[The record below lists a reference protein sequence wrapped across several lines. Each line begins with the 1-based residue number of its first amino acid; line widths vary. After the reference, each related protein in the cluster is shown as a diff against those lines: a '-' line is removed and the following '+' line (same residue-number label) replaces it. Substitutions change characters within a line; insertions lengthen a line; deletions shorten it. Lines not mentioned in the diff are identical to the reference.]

1 MPNSS
6 VDTFEAVYSP
16 QSVQDDFSFL
26 IWQQIFKVV
35 AESEKQ
41 ALENNKTIGF
51 EVEVTQQVANFSC
64 KECLIRINVVC
75 EPGKP
80 ARAISTP

>member
-1 MPNSS
+1 MSNSS

-16 QSVQDDFSFL
+16 ENIQDDFSFL
-26 IWQQIFKVV
+26 IWRQIFKAV
-35 AESEKQ
+35 AEKEKQ
-41 ALENNKTIGF
+41 ALESSKTIGF
-51 EVEVTQQVANFSC
+51 EVEVTQQVANFPH
-64 KECLIRINVVC
+64 KECLVRINVIC